1 MTVLK
6 CLSIIFVSVLLI
18 ACTQEDNQDQTEHA
32 DEKQAAL
39 RSAEKWLE
47 IVDEGKYGES
57 WDEAASIF
65 RKVLSQELWLQKV
78 TAVRPGYGKVLERN
92 LQTQNYRTVVPGA
105 PEGEYVIIQ
114 FQTTFENKASTVET
128 ITPYKEKDGTWR
140 VSGYFI
146 K

>member
-114 FQTTFENKASTVET
+114 FQTIFENKASTVET